1 MFRFVLPGQ
10 LHGPCNGRTLDI
22 RGVASGAHGSL
33 DTSWFEVLVRRHAR
47 DVCLDEP
54 SNVVALDLA

>member
-1 MFRFVLPGQ
+1 MFRFVLPVL
-10 LHGPCNGRTLDI
+10 LHGPCSGRTLDL

-33 DTSWFEVLVRRHAR
+33 DKGWSAVLASDRAR
-47 DVCLDEP
+47 DVCAYEP